1 MRTGTSTWTSRNG
14 RMRMRR
20 MYCSRLIRLAA
31 RSNWLSTIDFPVIVR
46 GVRAVAVTKPPSGS
60 VGREAAPG
68 QPARWM
74 LCGGQC
80 VGDVQS
86 LGPPAVRVREHTDH
100 VRTRGEG
107 ALLEHEHQAAR
118 VLGNGG
124 GDSGPPRV
132 RRLWALRDHQGARG
146 RLEARARDERDAQGI
161 RQRVP
166 NQ

>member
-20 MYCSRLIRLAA
+20 MYSSRLIRLAA

-68 QPARWM
+68 QPARRM
-74 LCGGQC
+74 LCGRQC

-86 LGPPAVRVREHTDH
+86 LGPPAAGVREHTDH
-100 VRTRGEG
+100 VRTRGRGRGNRRGERG
-107 ALLEHEHQAAR
+107 GERALLEHEHQAAR

-124 GDSGPPRV
+124 GDG
-132 RRLWALRDHQGARG
+132 G
-146 RLEARARDERDAQGI
+146 
-161 RQRVP
+161 
-166 NQ
+166 